1 MAAQEVDDFLDDE
14 LVNQYIVFPPEVI
27 AAIDQVFPSQDP
39 LDRADFNPVDYIN
52 NLFPTEQSLSNI
64 EEVISDFQ
72 GKIHHLDS
80 EIKSCI
86 RSQSGVSADGAAALE
101 EAQIAICQLF
111 ARIKDIRAKAEK
123 SEHTVREI
131 TRDIKQLDIAKRNL
145 TSAITTLN
153 HLHFLVFGV
162 DQLEVLCQK
171 RQYSEI
177 ASLLQG
183 VSRVMEHFT
192 PYLDIPQV
200 KQLADELDQ
209 IEKRLGDQ
217 ISNDFKEAFSG
228 SGPKQ
233 PSTLT
238 QLSEAC
244 SVLNVIEPR
253 FKREIIRWFVGLQL
267 VEYSHLFQ
275 ESEENAWLDR
285 VDRRYAWVKR
295 HLLSFEERMGRIF
308 SQDWEMS
315 ERIAVEFCILT
326 RNELTKIMAKRVN
339 EIDVKLLLFTLQKT
353 TQFEELLSRRFT
365 GASMEE
371 LLSSEKSAKKIES
384 TNPFEEPVGKNPFE
398 EEDETEKSVPTNQA
412 QLTITE
418 SLTVSPFH
426 GLISRCFENHLN
438 IFVDSQ
444 DKNLAELMDRFVA
457 DLKIQGPSLAQ
468 AEIEGCCVLPS
479 CADLFVF
486 YKKCLLQCA
495 QLSTGQP
502 MLSLTSVFKKYLRE
516 YASRLLQSNLPRS
529 NNTSSITPVL
539 PMSMSSLTKDFTRE
553 LRDLSSGGAAG
564 LIQNFQSLLKEGD
577 MSSTSPKYSKDDIAR
592 ICTILTT
599 AEYCLETTQQ
609 LEGKLKEKVQPALA
623 DKVDLGSE
631 QDLFGSVISQCIQ
644 LLVADLECA
653 CEPALV
659 TMAKTAWQT
668 WESVGDQS
676 QYVTLMT
683 SQFKHYI
690 PFIRDCLVS
699 SRKYFTQ
706 FCMRFVNA
714 FMTRFV
720 QQLYKCK
727 PVGVVGA
734 EQLLLDTHMLKT
746 ALLDLPSVGSQVTRK
761 PPASY
766 SKMVVKGMT
775 RAEMILKVVMDASD
789 TNAKYVAHYMRLL
802 PESDPSEFQ
811 KILDMK
817 GVRRSE
823 QQLLVDLYRA
833 QQSSQGDREDSSTF
847 SAVSASNTQG
857 LPLSPDHESSRIKKL
872 EKLIKRRL

>member
-1 MAAQEVDDFLDDE
+1 MAAQDVDDFLDDE
-14 LVNQYIVFPPEVI
+14 LINQYIVFPPEVI

-64 EEVISDFQ
+64 EEVITDFQ
-72 GKIHHLDS
+72 GKIRHLDS

-86 RSQSGVSADGAAALE
+86 RSQSGVSQDGAAALE
-101 EAQIAICQLF
+101 EAQRAICQLF

-162 DQLEVLCQK
+162 DQLESLCQK

-200 KQLADELDQ
+200 KQLADQLDQ

-217 ISNDFKEAFSG
+217 ISSDFKEAFSG

-253 FKREIIRWFVGLQL
+253 FKREIMRWFVSLQL

-285 VDRRYAWVKR
+285 IDRRYAWVKR

-308 SQDWEMS
+308 PVDWEMS
-315 ERIAVEFCILT
+315 ERIAVEFCNLT

-365 GASMEE
+365 GLSMEE
-371 LLSSEKSAKKIES
+371 LGPTEKPKKVES
-384 TNPFEEPVGKNPFE
+384 TNPFEEPAGKNPFE
-398 EEDETEKSVPTNQA
+398 EEEESENQVSSVQDQPTTE
-412 QLTITE
+412 LR
-418 SLTVSPFH
+418 TVSPFH

-438 IFVDSQ
+438 IFVESQ
-444 DKNLAELMDRFVA
+444 DKNMAELMDRFVA
-457 DLKIQGPSLAQ
+457 DLKTQGPSLAQ

-502 MLSLTSVFKKYLRE
+502 MLALTSVFKKYLRE
-516 YASRLLQSNLPRS
+516 YASRLLQSNLPRP
-529 NNTSSITPVL
+529 NNASSIAPVL
-539 PMSMSSLTKDFTRE
+539 PSMSSLTKDFTRE
-553 LRDLSSGGAAG
+553 LRDLSSAGAAG

-577 MSSTSPKYSKDDIAR
+577 ISSNSPRYTKDDIAR

-609 LEGKLKEKVQPALA
+609 LEGKLKEKVKPTLA
-623 DKVDLGSE
+623 DKIDLGSE

-644 LLVADLECA
+644 LLVADLEGA
-653 CEPALV
+653 CEPALI

-690 PFIRDCLVS
+690 PFIRDCLTS

-714 FMTRFV
+714 FMARFV

-746 ALLDLPSVGSQVTRK
+746 ALLDLPSVGSQVARK

-789 TNAKYVAHYMRLL
+789 TNAKYVAHYTRLL
-802 PESDPSEFQ
+802 PDSDPSEFQ

-817 GVRRSE
+817 GVRRSD
-823 QQLLVDLYRA
+823 QQLLVDLFRA
-833 QQSSQGDREDSSTF
+833 HQTSQGEQEDNTPY
-847 SAVSASNTQG
+847 SAVSTSNAQG
-857 LPLSPDHESSRIKKL
+857 MPLSPDHESSRIKKL

>member
-1 MAAQEVDDFLDDE
+1 MAAQDIEDFLDNDD
-14 LVNQYIVFPPEVI
+14 LLNQHITFPPDVL

-39 LDRADFNPVDYIN
+39 LDKADFNPVDYIN
-52 NLFPTEQSLSNI
+52 GLFPTEQSLSNI
-64 EEVISDFQ
+64 EDIIGNFHT
-72 GKIHHLDS
+72 KIRHLDS
-80 EIKSCI
+80 EIQTCI
-86 RSQSGVSADGAAALE
+86 RSQSGVSLDGAAALD
-101 EAQIAICQLF
+101 EAQRAISQLF
-111 ARIKDIRAKAEK
+111 GRIKDIRAKAEK
-123 SEHTVREI
+123 SELTVREI
-131 TRDIKQLDIAKRNL
+131 TRDIKQLDCAKRNL

-162 DQLEVLCQK
+162 DQLELLCEK
-171 RQYSEI
+171 RQYAEI

-183 VSRVMEHFT
+183 VGRVMEHFT

-200 KQLADELDQ
+200 KQLADQLQ
-209 IEKRLGDQ
+209 KIEKTLGEQ
-217 ISNDFKEAFSG
+217 ITNDFKEAFSG
-228 SGPKQ
+228 TGPKQ
-233 PSTLT
+233 PAALT
-238 QLSEAC
+238 RLSEAC
-244 SVLNVIEPR
+244 SVLNVIDPR
-253 FKREIIRWFVGLQL
+253 FKKEIVKWFVALQL

-275 ESEENAWLDR
+275 ESEESSWLDR
-285 VDRRYAWVKR
+285 IDRRYAWVKR

-308 SQDWEMS
+308 PASWEMS
-315 ERIAVEFCILT
+315 ERIAVEFCNIT
-326 RNELTKIMAKRVN
+326 RNELGRLMAKRVG
-339 EIDVKLLLFTLQKT
+339 EIDVKLLLFALQKT
-353 TQFEELLSRRFT
+353 TQFEELLSKRFT
-365 GASMEE
+365 GASFEE
-371 LLSSEKSAKKIES
+371 PNDKHKLGHRKSMG
-384 TNPFEEPVGKNPFE
+384 TNPFEEPAGPNPFE
-398 EEDETEKSVPTNQA
+398 EEESPADENQPTNDPA
-412 QLTITE
+412 IV
-418 SLTVSPFH
+418 VSPFH
-426 GLISRCFENHLN
+426 GLISRCFETHLN

-444 DKNLAELMDRFVA
+444 EKNLSELMDRFVT
-457 DLKIQGPSLAQ
+457 DLKSQGPSLVQ
-468 AEIEGCCVLPS
+468 AEVEGCTVLPS

-502 MLSLTSVFKKYLRE
+502 MLTLTFVFKKYLRE
-516 YASRLLQSNLPRS
+516 YAARLLQANLPRS
-529 NNTSSITPVL
+529 TTTSATAA
-539 PMSMSSLTKDFTRE
+539 MTSMSSLTKEFTRE
-553 LRDLSSGGAAG
+553 LRDLSSVGAAG

-577 MSSTSPKYSKDDIAR
+577 VTNSANRCTKDDIAR

-609 LEGKLKEKVQPALA
+609 LESKLKEKVQPSLA

-644 LLVADLECA
+644 LLVVDLEAA
-653 CEPALV
+653 CESALI

-683 SQFKHYI
+683 SQLKQNI
-690 PFIRDCLVS
+690 PFIRECLSS

-706 FCMRFVNA
+706 FCIRFANS
-714 FMTRFV
+714 FMARFV

-746 ALLDLPSVGSQVTRK
+746 ALLDLPTVGSQVARK

-766 SKMVVKGMT
+766 SKTVIKGMT

-789 TNAKYVAHYMRLL
+789 TNIKYVSQYVRLL
-802 PESDPSEFQ
+802 PDSDQGEFQ

-817 GVRRSE
+817 GVRRAD
-823 QQLLVDLYRA
+823 QQQLVDLYRA
-833 QQSSQGDREDSSTF
+833 QMTKSADREDSLAHLPSTG
-847 SAVSASNTQG
+847 ASSSNSHG
-857 LPLSPDHESSRIKKL
+857 YSSSPDHESSRIKKL

>member
-1 MAAQEVDDFLDDE
+1 MAAQDVDDFLDDE
-14 LVNQYIVFPPEVI
+14 LVNQYITFPPEVI
-27 AAIDQVFPSQDP
+27 AAIDLVFPSHDP
-39 LDRADFNPVDYIN
+39 LDRADFNPIDYIN

-72 GKIHHLDS
+72 GKIHSLDS
-80 EIKSCI
+80 DIKSCI

-101 EAQIAICQLF
+101 EAQIAIAQLF

-162 DQLEVLCQK
+162 DQLQSLCQK

-183 VSRVMEHFT
+183 VNRVMEHFT

-200 KQLADELDQ
+200 KQLAAQLEQ
-209 IEKRLGDQ
+209 IEKSLGDQ
-217 ISNDFKEAFSG
+217 ISSDFKEAFSG
-228 SGPKQ
+228 TGPKQ

-253 FKREIIRWFVGLQL
+253 FKREIIRWFVSLQL

-285 VDRRYAWVKR
+285 IDRRYAWIKR
-295 HLLSFEERMGRIF
+295 HLLNFEERMGRIF

-315 ERIAVEFCILT
+315 ERIAVEFCLLT

-371 LLSSEKSAKKIES
+371 VISSETSSKKIES
-384 TNPFEEPVGKNPFE
+384 TNPFEEPHGKNPFE
-398 EEDETEKSVPTNQA
+398 EDEEPEKPIPPTQT
-412 QLTITE
+412 QLTTAE

-426 GLISRCFENHLN
+426 GLISRCFESHLN

-444 DKNLAELMDRFVA
+444 DKNMAELIDRFVA

-529 NNTSSITPVL
+529 NNASSMTPVL

-577 MSSTSPKYSKDDIAR
+577 MSSTSPKYNKDDIAR

-644 LLVADLECA
+644 LLVADLEGA

-690 PFIRDCLVS
+690 PFIRDCLTS

-714 FMTRFV
+714 FMARFV

-746 ALLDLPSVGSQVTRK
+746 ALLDLPSVGSQVARK

-823 QQLLVDLYRA
+823 QQILVEIYRS
-833 QQSSQGDREDSSTF
+833 QQTSQGNKEDSSGF
-847 SAVSASNTQG
+847 SSVATSNTQG

>member
-1 MAAQEVDDFLDDE
+1 MAAQGVDDFLDDE

-200 KQLADELDQ
+200 KQLADQLDQ

-384 TNPFEEPVGKNPFE
+384 TNPFEEPVG
-398 EEDETEKSVPTNQA
+398 
-412 QLTITE
+412 
-418 SLTVSPFH
+418 SPF
-426 GLISRCFENHLN
+426 
-438 IFVDSQ
+438 Q
-444 DKNLAELMDRFVA
+444 
-457 DLKIQGPSLAQ
+457 
-468 AEIEGCCVLPS
+468 
-479 CADLFVF
+479 
-486 YKKCLLQCA
+486 
-495 QLSTGQP
+495 
-502 MLSLTSVFKKYLRE
+502 
-516 YASRLLQSNLPRS
+516 
-529 NNTSSITPVL
+529 
-539 PMSMSSLTKDFTRE
+539 
-553 LRDLSSGGAAG
+553 
-564 LIQNFQSLLKEGD
+564 
-577 MSSTSPKYSKDDIAR
+577 DDIAR